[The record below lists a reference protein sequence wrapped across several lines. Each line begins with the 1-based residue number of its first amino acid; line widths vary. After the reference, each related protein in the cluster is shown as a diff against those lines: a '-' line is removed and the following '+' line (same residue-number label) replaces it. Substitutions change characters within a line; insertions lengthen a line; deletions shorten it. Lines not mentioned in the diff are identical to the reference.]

1 MRNNDDEIY
10 LSGPDLET
18 VAVIEEVVIEM
29 AGMEERVESRKRGE
43 EEVEVDTM
51 RANTE

>member
-1 MRNNDDEIY
+1 MLCADDEIF

-18 VAVIEEVVIEM
+18 VAVIVEVVIEM
-29 AGMEERVESRKRGE
+29 AGTEERVESRKRGE
-43 EEVEVDTM
+43 EVVVDMM